1 MQIGGWPLEDIRGPE
16 INLMLQFSVV
26 SLVFELV
33 RKCAKIHKVKG
44 TLDGELNKTLVDQ
57 NPMLAA

>member
-33 RKCAKIHKVKG
+33 LLVRKCAKINKVKG
-44 TLDGELNKTLVDQ
+44 TLEWELN
-57 NPMLAA
+57 